1 MSKREILNRVDKQ
14 LFKVAEILD
23 AGSKQFPQDAEL
35 RTLRE
40 NLWKEWLT
48 IKQRATQ
55 MNLEKAA
62 KQDGGIVYW
71 TLYVPA
77 KRKDGSISYIQEIK
91 RTKYRRLTNFLWLSY
106 GQWVPNSM
114 GHAEA
119 FPYKDVWAD
128 FRDTMARGR
137 DFEN

>member
-1 MSKREILNRVDKQ
+1 MSKREILNRAAKQ
-14 LFKVAEILD
+14 LFKVAEILE

-35 RTLRE
+35 RTMRE
-40 NLWKEWLT
+40 NLWKEWQT
-48 IKQRATQ
+48 IQQRATQ

-71 TLYVPA
+71 TLYVPY
-77 KRKDGSISYIQEIK
+77 KRKDGSISHIQEIK